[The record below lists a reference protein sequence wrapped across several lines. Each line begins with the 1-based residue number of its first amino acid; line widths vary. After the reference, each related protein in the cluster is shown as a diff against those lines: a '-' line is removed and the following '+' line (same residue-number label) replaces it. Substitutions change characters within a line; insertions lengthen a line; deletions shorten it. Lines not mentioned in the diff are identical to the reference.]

1 MELTLQDNDSL
12 SSIYKENMDV
22 INFTS
27 ELLNGN
33 TLYMGVA
40 ILALW
45 HFRKQ
50 DNKKMDE
57 ISVTLTTCVKDITNS
72 VNKLNDTFSELGKE
86 TALHAKDLENGDK
99 RFEKLEEDN
108 RQIRQHLHEIK
119 NSMVTKEDIQFYIKE
134 IK

>member
-1 MELTLQDNDSL
+1 
-12 SSIYKENMDV
+12 MDV
-22 INFTS
+22 TNFTS